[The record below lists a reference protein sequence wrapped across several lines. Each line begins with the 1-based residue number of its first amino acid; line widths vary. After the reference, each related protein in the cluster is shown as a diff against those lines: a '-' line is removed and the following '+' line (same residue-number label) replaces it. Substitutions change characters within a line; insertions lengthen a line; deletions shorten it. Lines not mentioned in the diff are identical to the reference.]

1 MENFYVYL
9 YINPITNKPFY
20 VGKGKNNR
28 AFLFEKHNHNKS
40 LLTHLKNLKSKG
52 HEKDD
57 IVLIY
62 KNNLTEEES
71 LNIEKELIFKFGKK
85 CEGGLL
91 FNIIDGGSQPPSQ
104 KNKKYKRSQKTIEN
118 IRKSWT
124 LNRKLKMSN
133 RLKGK
138 PKPKEWYDKIIKS
151 RRNKFVLDTNKF
163 EKLVL
168 SGLTLN
174 KILQEMQVKYDK
186 FRDRLKQEY
195 GTTSFL
201 EIKKKIIV
209 V

>member
-9 YINPITNKPFY
+9 YINPITNIPFY

-28 AFLFEKHNHNKS
+28 AFMFEKHNHNKS
-40 LLTHLKNLKSKG
+40 LLTHLKNLKKEG
-52 HEKDD
+52 YDKND
-57 IVLIY
+57 IVSIY
-62 KNNLTEEES
+62 KKNLTEEES
-71 LNIEKELIFKFGKK
+71 LNIEKKLVFKFGKK
-85 CEGGLL
+85 SEGGLL

-104 KNKKYKRSQKTIEN
+104 KNKRYKRSEKTVEN
-118 IRKSWT
+118 IKKSWT
-124 LNRKLKMSN
+124 SNRKLKMSN

-151 RRNKFVLDTNKF
+151 RRNKFILDKNKF
-163 EKLVL
+163 ENLVL
-168 SGLTLN
+168 SDLNLN

-201 EIKKKIIV
+201 EIKRKIISV
-209 V
+209 

>member
-1 MENFYVYL
+1 MKDFYVYF
-9 YINPITNKPFY
+9 YINPIDNKPFY
-20 VGKGKNNR
+20 VGKGKNDR

-40 LLTHLKNLKSKG
+40 LVSYLKKLTNKGYNKSN
-52 HEKDD
+52 

-62 KNNLTEEES
+62 KNNLTEKEA

-85 CEGGLL
+85 CEGGIL

-104 KNKKYKRSQKTIEN
+104 KNKKYKRSKKTIEN
-118 IRKSWT
+118 IKKSWT

-151 RRNKFVLDTNKF
+151 RRSKYVLDKVKF
-163 EKLVL
+163 ETLVL
-168 SGLTLN
+168 SGLNLN
-174 KILQEMQVKYDK
+174 KILQKMEVKYDK

-201 EIKKKIIV
+201 KIKRKIIFL
-209 V
+209 